1 MYNFI
6 ALRQINCQVGMGKTT
21 ERFIYDIS
29 SLLVYSLFLY
39 YDVNITKKLSI
50 SFLRLIY

>member
-6 ALRQINCQVGMGKTT
+6 ALRQINCQKGTRKTT
-21 ERFIYDIS
+21 DRFIYDIS
-29 SLLVYSLFLY
+29 SLYVYSLFLY
-39 YDVNITKKLSI
+39 FDVNITKQLSI